1 RAIVSIAV
9 RAGAHARGVGTTRRP
24 PLPGSSPGTSPAAAA
39 APESRSTML
48 DTFENLETPS
58 NCQAPAIVP
67 AGLALPTRTL
77 EPGQVLYQ
85 ADREASSL
93 YIGNHG
99 VLKAVVPPSLG
110 RDRIADLYGP
120 GDVLGLSA
128 LDGGNPAET
137 VVAVHDACLT
147 PIDPQQAMN
156 DRNLRDYVLRS
167 LAGQLRRSREMLDE
181 AEMPVGARV
190 TRAFLRLA
198 KQFGLPADD
207 QEGGV
212 KLPLALTHE
221 DLADLTGSSR
231 VTITRILGELRNE
244 GALSRSEE
252 RRVGKE
258 WIDRCW
264 EYTTIQTTNY

>member
-1 RAIVSIAV
+1 
-9 RAGAHARGVGTTRRP
+9 
-24 PLPGSSPGTSPAAAA
+24 
-39 APESRSTML
+39 ML

-58 NCQAPAIVP
+58 TCHAPAIVP
-67 AGLALPTRTL
+67 TGLALPTRTL
-77 EPGQVLYQ
+77 EPGQVLYE

-93 YIGNHG
+93 YIVNHG
-99 VLKAVVPPSLG
+99 VLKAVVPTSLG
-110 RDRIADLYGP
+110 RDRIADLYGA

-128 LDGGNPAET
+128 LDGGQHAET

-156 DRNLRDYVLRS
+156 DRNLRDYLLRS
-167 LAGQLRRSREMLDE
+167 LARQLRRSREMLDE

-198 KQFGLPADD
+198 QQFGLPSDNA
-207 QEGGV
+207 EGGI

-231 VTITRILGELRNE
+231 VTITRILGELRSE
-244 GALSRSEE
+244 GALEGTRGVYVANLEGLE
-252 RRVGKE
+252 RATDHYVM
-258 WIDRCW
+258 
-264 EYTTIQTTNY
+264 QVL